1 MIQLTEETVKD
12 FIKQEGVVCL
22 KVWSDGCGW
31 CDKQAP
37 VLEKVS
43 GEITDVK
50 FGAINISYKGD
61 TPSPFRDEY
70 MEGIPTAP
78 VLFVFKDGVM
88 AGRAYK
94 ALLSESILKKFITE
108 PTIENKGQKKPA
120 TIEEH
125 IKTASVEQL
134 KAHLWDLENE
144 HKMFLAELGR
154 RNRG

>member
-1 MIQLTEETVKD
+1 
-12 FIKQEGVVCL
+12 
-22 KVWSDGCGW
+22 VWSDGCGW

-43 GEITDVK
+43 NEITDVR

-61 TPSPFRDEY
+61 TPSPFRAEY

-88 AGRAYK
+88 IGRAYK

-108 PTIENKGQKKPA
+108 PTIETKKKPA
-120 TIEEH
+120 VTLEEH
-125 IKTASVEQL
+125 LKTASVEQL

-144 HKMFLAELGR
+144 HKMFLAELHRRGR
-154 RNRG
+154 